1 MSNLFRSL
9 PSMDALLT
17 ALAQPEQAG
26 SGTPATVAPIS
37 QPDLAALPRPLLRDL
52 INAFLDQCRAAIRAG
67 DITDAA
73 ALSAQALL
81 PALAAH
87 VLRAARPHFRRVL
100 NATGVVIHTNL
111 GRSLLAEEA
120 TATVA
125 EACAHYSNL
134 EFDLATGERG
144 SRYSHVEELLCKV
157 TGAEAGL
164 VVNNNAAA
172 VLLVLD
178 TLCKG
183 GEVVVSRGQLVE
195 IGGSF
200 RIPEVMEKS
209 GAVLREVGAT
219 NRTHLRDYENAINEH
234 TVALLKVHTSNY
246 RITGFHKEVPLAE
259 LVALGRARNL
269 PVIEDLG
276 SGSFLDFSPWGLH
289 GEPTVREVVADGA
302 DVVSFSGDKVLGGPQ
317 AGLIVGRREII
328 ARIKRNPL
336 NRALRIDKMTLAAL
350 EATLR
355 LYLDPELARRKVPT
369 LRMMTAPADELA
381 KRARKM
387 ATRLRAA
394 LGDAAS
400 IGLAPGMSRV
410 GGGSF
415 PERDLPTTLVSVAP
429 AGCSA
434 TTLKERLL
442 DVAPP
447 ALPLVGRLEDDTF
460 RLDPRTL
467 DDTEFP
473 LVTAALAQA
482 LGLPRSPNAA
492 PSAAR
497 TGTRTP
503 RARRG

>member
-9 PSMDALLT
+9 PSMDALLA
-17 ALAQPEQAG
+17 ALAKPEPAG
-26 SGTPATVAPIS
+26 PGSAKAPDGARPPS
-37 QPDLAALPRPLLRDL
+37 LPALPRSLLRDL
-52 INAFLDQCRAAIRAG
+52 ANAFLDQCREAVRAG
-67 DITDAA
+67 EITSPD
-73 ALSAQALL
+73 ALSVTTLL
-81 PALAAH
+81 PALTAH
-87 VLRAARPHFRRVL
+87 VRRAARPHFRRVL

-120 TATVA
+120 AAAVA
-125 EACAHYSNL
+125 DACAHYSNL
-134 EFDLATGERG
+134 EFDLASGERG
-144 SRYSHVEELLCKV
+144 SRYAHVEELLCKV

-200 RIPEVMEKS
+200 RIPEVMERS

-219 NRTHLRDYENAINEH
+219 NRTHLHDYENAINEH
-234 TVALLKVHTSNY
+234 TAALMKVHASNY
-246 RITGFHKEVPLAE
+246 RITGFHKEVPLSE
-259 LVALGRARNL
+259 LAALGRTRNL

-317 AGLIVGRREII
+317 AGLIVGRRKII

-355 LYLDPELARRKVPT
+355 LYLDPELARRRVPT
-369 LRMMTAPADELA
+369 LRMMTASADELA
-381 KRARKM
+381 RRARKL

-394 LGDAAS
+394 LGDGAV
-400 IGLAPGMSRV
+400 IGLVPGVSRV

-415 PERDLPTTLVSVAP
+415 PERDLPTTLVGVTP

-434 TTLKERLL
+434 AALKKRLL
-442 DVAPP
+442 DTDP
-447 ALPLVGRLEDDTF
+447 PLVGRLEDDTF

-473 LVTAALAQA
+473 LAAAALAQA
-482 LGLPRSPNAA
+482 LNLPRP
-492 PSAAR
+492 
-497 TGTRTP
+497 GTRPVRSP
-503 RARRG
+503 RG